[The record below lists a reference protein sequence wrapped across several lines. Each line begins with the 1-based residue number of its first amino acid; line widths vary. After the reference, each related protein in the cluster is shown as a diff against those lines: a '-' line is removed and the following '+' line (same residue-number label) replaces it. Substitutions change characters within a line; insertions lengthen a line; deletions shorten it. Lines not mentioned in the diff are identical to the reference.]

1 MKRFLSN
8 IKWEKVL
15 IVGFFLF
22 IVILAVSVGS
32 CSADRQKELDEQ
44 REAAA
49 RMYEVEAAETRG
61 YLNALK
67 DTGNAPR
74 PTGGAK

>member
-1 MKRFLSN
+1 MKRFLTN
-8 IKWEKVL
+8 IYWEKVV

-22 IVILAVSVGS
+22 VVILAVSVGS
-32 CSADRQKELDEQ
+32 CSTYQDKFLRDKES
-44 REAAA
+44 AA